1 MIHIQPVEFV
11 IRKYI
16 KGSFEEKSPYD
27 GIISLLHLSS
37 DTCYIFGAKG
47 DFNEE
52 DFSEL
57 GRQLLEL
64 GYEFVYLE
72 RKNKLKKIKVRKFIK
87 NG

>member
-1 MIHIQPVEFV
+1 MIHIQPVEFIV
-11 IRKYI
+11 RKYI

-27 GIISLLHLSS
+27 GIMSLFHISP

-47 DFNEE
+47 DFDDN

-57 GRQLLEL
+57 GKQLLEI
-64 GYEFVYLE
+64 GYEYILLE
-72 RKNKLKKIKVRKFIK
+72 RKNKLKKLKVRKFIK